1 MQAKSRRKMMT
12 DRFDFEQKLIKMF
25 DVVDDIKL
33 VNSYIGDKRI
43 DALAEV
49 WAMKVEDMWS
59 AFEEYVKDE
68 HKAKSKK

>member
-1 MQAKSRRKMMT
+1 MT

-68 HKAKSKK
+68 HKIKAKK